1 MSKIAVIFSIILL
14 SSCINPKRNTES
26 AFSLEG
32 TWTCDDTYYRL
43 YPDGTGVVGDS
54 IENDSIVSWKFADGI
69 LSYSVEENPSE
80 KVNINISIRSDNT
93 VVVDQSF
100 SFRKED
106 DI

>member
-26 AFSLEG
+26 TFSLEG
-32 TWTCDDTYYRL
+32 TWTCDDTYYKL
-43 YPDGTGVVGDS
+43 YSDGTGIVGDS
-54 IENDSIVSWKFADGI
+54 IESDSIVSWKFTDGI
-69 LSYSVEENPSE
+69 LSYSVEENPNE
-80 KVNINISIRSDNT
+80 KVNVNISIRSDNT

>member
-1 MSKIAVIFSIILL
+1 MSRLVVILSIILL
-14 SSCINPKRNTES
+14 PSCTSPKRNAES

-32 TWTCDDTYYRL
+32 TWTCDDTYYKL
-43 YPDGTGVVGDS
+43 YSDGTGIVGDS
-54 IENDSIVSWKFADGI
+54 IENDSIVSWEFTDGI

-80 KVNINISIRSDNT
+80 KVNIKVSIRSDNT

>member
-1 MSKIAVIFSIILL
+1 MSKTVMIFLMILL
-14 SSCINPKRNTES
+14 SSCTNPKRNAES

-43 YPDGTGVVGDS
+43 YPDGTGIVGDS
-54 IENDSIVSWKFADGI
+54 IESDSIVSWKFTDGI
-69 LSYSVEENPSE
+69 LSYSVEENPNE
-80 KVNINISIRSDNT
+80 KVNIKVSIRSDNT